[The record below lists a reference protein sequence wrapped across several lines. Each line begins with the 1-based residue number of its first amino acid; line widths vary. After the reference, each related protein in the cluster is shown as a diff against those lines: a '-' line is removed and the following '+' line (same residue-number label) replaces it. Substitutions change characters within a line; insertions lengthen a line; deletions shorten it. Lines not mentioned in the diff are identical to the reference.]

1 MSGVGLAGGGGWT
14 VGLSWGASCD
24 SGMCEMWAAACGAT
38 RPCEPAWGMR
48 HGSVFVLP
56 LVSSCSA
63 LSGQTTW
70 SAPCW
75 PSHAGRRHR
84 EHHRRLQN
92 YTDSTSTWELGA
104 PSSCRMINESSALL
118 EICVQVTTR
127 KMRICLFRQQHVLQ
141 DNFLSPSPLASAP
154 GSDSSGSPGP
164 TPWAIVGSGHSLTPL
179 WLFWEICL
187 TWHITHPHI
196 LVTEEIP

>member
-1 MSGVGLAGGGGWT
+1 
-14 VGLSWGASCD
+14 
-24 SGMCEMWAAACGAT
+24 
-38 RPCEPAWGMR
+38 MR
-48 HGSVFVLP
+48 HGPVFVLP

-104 PSSCRMINESSALL
+104 PSTSRMINESSALL

-127 KMRICLFRQQHVLQ
+127 KMRLCLFRQQHFLQ
-141 DNFLSPSPLASAP
+141 DILLPPSPLASALAVTHS
-154 GSDSSGSPGP
+154 SDSCGSP
-164 TPWAIVGSGHSLTPL
+164 HSLYYCGLRSQPHPP

-187 TWHITHPHI
+187 TSHTHPHI
-196 LVTEEIP
+196 LVTEEIPSISYYCRLNIFPVLLFLAAQ